1 MAPHVS
7 PSTRTAARVRA
18 ATPWAITGIA
28 VVVAAGLLM
37 RFILPGPIGALGPD
51 EWWHGVA
58 GLSRGSA
65 PFAVSVFAAEI
76 GGGIGAAACAAIAIA
91 LLLALRRPRD
101 AAAVATA
108 MVLGVGISELLK
120 AVVLRPRPWDQ
131 LYSSSGSSFPS
142 GHSLGAAAL
151 VVSLALV
158 VSAADELPRAAARWA
173 WALAIAWIA
182 LMMWSRTALHVH
194 WATDVTAGA
203 LLGVCVAV
211 LSRRFWFRDI
221 HSSQRAGS
229 APPARGVS

>member
-1 MAPHVS
+1 MTQIVS
-7 PSTRTAARVRA
+7 PSKRTAARVRA
-18 ATPWAITGIA
+18 ATPWAVAG
-28 VVVAAGLLM
+28 VVLVVAAGLLM
-37 RFILPGPIGALGPD
+37 RFVLPGPIGALGPD

-58 GLSRGSA
+58 GLTRGSA
-65 PFAVSVFAAEI
+65 PFAVAVFGAEI
-76 GGGIGAAACAAIAIA
+76 GGGFGAAACAAIAIA

-108 MVLGVGISELLK
+108 MVLGVGLSELLK

-151 VVSLALV
+151 VISLALV
-158 VSAADELPRAAARWA
+158 VSATDELPRAAARWA
-173 WALAIAWIA
+173 WAIAIAW
-182 LMMWSRTALHVH
+182 LLFMMWSRTALHVH

-203 LLGVCVAV
+203 LLGASVAI

-221 HSSQRAGS
+221 HSSPRAGS
-229 APPARGVS
+229 GTPARGVS